1 MRKFSMGMLSESVRM
16 SLDNIRSNKMRSF
29 LTVLGIII
37 GVMAVIALMT
47 IVHAVTNTI
56 TEQFTAMGTGKLTVQ
71 ATGTV
76 LKRGLNDDDLEAL
89 RAIDNVSQ
97 VDPKAS
103 FTATVS
109 SRSAFIEDMSVSGN
123 SEVYF
128 QKQDEGFISRGRALN
143 VLDMESVNRVCVLDS
158 KAASKLFDG
167 EDPLGDFV
175 NIGGIEYRVVGLM
188 ADDSDSDVMMQA
200 FGGYEDGRIIVP
212 YTAAKLHAGQRNV
225 LALDVYVADT
235 DLMDETVEGVEA
247 VLKSAFN
254 YRDDTY
260 TVINMESLLDTMD
273 TMMGMMSTVL
283 AGIAS
288 IALLVGGIGIMN
300 MMLVSVTER
309 TAEIGLRKALG
320 ARPFQ
325 IQMQFLIESFVL
337 SMIGGLIGMIV
348 GVAVSYVLVTAMGAS
363 FVLSTDAIA
372 LGVGFSAGVGIV
384 FGWATA
390 KKASAL
396 NPIDALR
403 NV

>member
-1 MRKFSMGMLSESVRM
+1 MRKFSLSMLGESVRM

-47 IVHAVTNTI
+47 IVNAVTNTI

-71 ATGTV
+71 ATGTA
-76 LKRGLNDDDLEAL
+76 LKHGLTESDLSEL
-89 RAIDNVSQ
+89 RALDNVAD

-103 FTATVS
+103 LTATVS
-109 SRSAFIEDMSVSGN
+109 SGDAFIENMSIDGYSD
-123 SEVYF
+123 VYF
-128 QKQDEGFISRGRALN
+128 RKQGDSFISRGRALN
-143 VLDMESVNRVCVLDS
+143 ILDMDSVNRVCVIDS
-158 KAASKLFDG
+158 KASSKLFSG
-167 EDPLGDFV
+167 SDPLGEHIS
-175 NIGGIEYRVVGLM
+175 IGGIEYLIVGTLS
-188 ADDSDSDVMMQA
+188 DDSDADVMSQA
-200 FGGYEDGRIIVP
+200 MGLSEDGRIIIP
-212 YTAAKLHAGQRNV
+212 YTAAKKQAGQRNV
-225 LALDVYVADT
+225 ISLDVYVDDT
-235 DLMDETVEGVEA
+235 DNMDDTVTAVEA

-254 YRDDTY
+254 YKDDSY

-273 TMMGMMSTVL
+273 TMMGMMSNVL

-320 ARPFQ
+320 AQPFQ

-337 SMIGGLIGMIV
+337 SLIGGLLGLIV
-348 GVAVSYVLVTAMGAS
+348 GVIVSYIVVTSMGAT
-363 FVLSTDAIA
+363 FVMSRDAIA
-372 LGVGFSAGVGIV
+372 LGVGFSAAVGII
-384 FGWATA
+384 FGWAPA
-390 KKASAL
+390 RKASRL

>member
-76 LKRGLNDDDLEAL
+76 LKRGLNDDDLDAL

-109 SRSAFIEDMSVSGN
+109 SRAAFIEDMSVSGN

-384 FGWATA
+384 FGWAPA

>member
-1 MRKFSMGMLSESVRM
+1 MRKFSMGMFSESVRM

-76 LKRGLNDDDLEAL
+76 LKRGLNDDDLDAL

-143 VLDMESVNRVCVLDS
+143 VLDMESVNRVCVMDS

-225 LALDVYVADT
+225 LALDVYVGDT
-235 DLMDETVEGVEA
+235 DLMDETVEDVEA

-348 GVAVSYVLVTAMGAS
+348 GVVVSYVLVTAMGAS

-384 FGWATA
+384 FGWAPA

>member
-1 MRKFSMGMLSESVRM
+1 MRKFSLSMLGESVRM

-47 IVHAVTNTI
+47 IVNAVTNTI

-71 ATGTV
+71 ATGTA
-76 LKRGLNDDDLEAL
+76 LKHGLTESDLNEL
-89 RAIDNVSQ
+89 RALENVAD

-103 FTATVS
+103 LTATVS
-109 SRSAFIEDMSVSGN
+109 SGDAFIENMSIDGYSD
-123 SEVYF
+123 VYF
-128 QKQDEGFISRGRALN
+128 RKQGDGFISRGRALN
-143 VLDMESVNRVCVLDS
+143 ILDMDSVNRVCVIDS
-158 KAASKLFDG
+158 KASSKLFSG
-167 EDPLGDFV
+167 SDPLGEHIS
-175 NIGGIEYRVVGLM
+175 IGGIEYLIVGTLS
-188 ADDSDSDVMMQA
+188 DDSDADVMSQA
-200 FGGYEDGRIIVP
+200 MGLSEDGRIIIP
-212 YTAAKLHAGQRNV
+212 YTAAKKQAGQRNV
-225 LALDVYVADT
+225 ISLDVYVDDT
-235 DLMDETVEGVEA
+235 DNMDDTVTAVEA

-254 YRDDTY
+254 YKDDSY

-273 TMMGMMSTVL
+273 TMMGMMSNVL

-320 ARPFQ
+320 AQPFQ

-337 SMIGGLIGMIV
+337 SLIGGLLGLIV
-348 GVAVSYVLVTAMGAS
+348 GVIVSYIVVTSMGAT
-363 FVLSTDAIA
+363 FVMSRDAIA
-372 LGVGFSAGVGIV
+372 LGVGFSAAVGII
-384 FGWATA
+384 FGWAPA
-390 KKASAL
+390 RKASRL

>member
-16 SLDNIRSNKMRSF
+16 SLENIRSNKMRSF

-76 LKRGLNDDDLEAL
+76 LKRGLNDDDLDAL

-384 FGWATA
+384 FGWAPA

>member
-1 MRKFSMGMLSESVRM
+1 MRKFSLSMLGESVRM

-47 IVHAVTNTI
+47 IVNAVTNTI

-71 ATGTV
+71 ATGTA
-76 LKRGLNDDDLEAL
+76 LKRGLTESDLNEL
-89 RAIDNVSQ
+89 RALDNVADI
-97 VDPKAS
+97 DPKAS
-103 FTATVS
+103 LTATVS
-109 SRSAFIEDMSVSGN
+109 SGDAFIENMSIDGYSD
-123 SEVYF
+123 VYF
-128 QKQDEGFISRGRALN
+128 RKQGDDFISRGRALN
-143 VLDMESVNRVCVLDS
+143 ILDMDSVNRVCVIDS
-158 KAASKLFDG
+158 KASSTLFNG
-167 EDPLGDFV
+167 SDPLGEHIS
-175 NIGGIEYRVVGLM
+175 IGGIEYLIVGTLS
-188 ADDSDSDVMMQA
+188 DDGDADVMSQA
-200 FGGYEDGRIIVP
+200 MGLSEDGRIIIP
-212 YTAAKLHAGQRNV
+212 YTAAKKQAGQRNV
-225 LALDVYVADT
+225 ISLDVYVDDT
-235 DLMDETVEGVEA
+235 DMMDDTVTAVEA

-254 YRDDTY
+254 YKDDSY

-273 TMMGMMSTVL
+273 TMMGMMSNVL

-320 ARPFQ
+320 AQPFQ

-337 SMIGGLIGMIV
+337 SLIGGLLGLIV
-348 GVAVSYVLVTAMGAS
+348 GVIVSYIVVTSMGAT
-363 FVLSTDAIA
+363 FVMSRDAIA
-372 LGVGFSAGVGIV
+372 LGVGFSAAVGII
-384 FGWATA
+384 FGWAPA
-390 KKASAL
+390 RKASRL

>member
-76 LKRGLNDDDLEAL
+76 LKRGLNDDDLDAL

-109 SRSAFIEDMSVSGN
+109 SRAAFIEDMSVSGN

-143 VLDMESVNRVCVLDS
+143 VLDMESVNRVCVMDS

-325 IQMQFLIESFVL
+325 IQMQFLIEYFVL

-384 FGWATA
+384 FGWAPA

>member
-1 MRKFSMGMLSESVRM
+1 MRKFSLSMLGESVRM
-16 SLDNIRSNKMRSF
+16 SLDNIWSNKMRSF

-47 IVHAVTNTI
+47 IVNAVTNTI

-71 ATGTV
+71 ATGTA
-76 LKRGLNDDDLEAL
+76 LKRGLTESDLSEL
-89 RAIDNVSQ
+89 RALENVAD

-103 FTATVS
+103 LTATVS
-109 SRSAFIEDMSVSGN
+109 SGDAFIENMAIDGYSD
-123 SEVYF
+123 VYF
-128 QKQDEGFISRGRALN
+128 RKQGDSFISRGRALN
-143 VLDMESVNRVCVLDS
+143 ILDMDSVNRVCVIDS
-158 KAASKLFDG
+158 KASATLFSG
-167 EDPLGDFV
+167 SDPLGEHIS
-175 NIGGIEYRVVGLM
+175 IGGIEYLIVGTLS
-188 ADDSDSDVMMQA
+188 DDSDADVMSQA
-200 FGGYEDGRIIVP
+200 MGLSEDGRIIIP
-212 YTAAKLHAGQRNV
+212 YTAAKKQAGQRNV
-225 LALDVYVADT
+225 ISLDVYVDDT
-235 DLMDETVEGVEA
+235 DMMDDTVTAVEA

-254 YRDDTY
+254 YKDDSY

-273 TMMGMMSTVL
+273 TMMGMMSNVL

-320 ARPFQ
+320 AQPFQ

-337 SMIGGLIGMIV
+337 SLIGGLLGLIV
-348 GVAVSYVLVTAMGAS
+348 GVIVSYIVVTSMGAT
-363 FVLSTDAIA
+363 FVMSRDAIA
-372 LGVGFSAGVGIV
+372 LGVGFSAAVGII
-384 FGWATA
+384 FGWAPA
-390 KKASAL
+390 RKASRL

>member
-1 MRKFSMGMLSESVRM
+1 MRKFSLSMLGESVRM

-47 IVHAVTNTI
+47 IVNAVTNTI

-71 ATGTV
+71 ATGTA
-76 LKRGLNDDDLEAL
+76 LKRGLTESDLSEL
-89 RAIDNVSQ
+89 RALDNVADI
-97 VDPKAS
+97 DPKAS
-103 FTATVS
+103 LTATVS
-109 SRSAFIEDMSVSGN
+109 SGDAFIENMSIDGYSD
-123 SEVYF
+123 VYF
-128 QKQDEGFISRGRALN
+128 RKQGDSFISRGRALN
-143 VLDMESVNRVCVLDS
+143 ILDMDSVNRVCVIDS
-158 KAASKLFDG
+158 KASSTLFSG
-167 EDPLGDFV
+167 SDPLGEHIS
-175 NIGGIEYRVVGLM
+175 IGGIEYLIVGTLS
-188 ADDSDSDVMMQA
+188 DDSDADVMSQA
-200 FGGYEDGRIIVP
+200 MGLSEDGRIIIP
-212 YTAAKLHAGQRNV
+212 YTAAKKQAGQRNV
-225 LALDVYVADT
+225 ISLDVYVDDT
-235 DLMDETVEGVEA
+235 DKMDDTVTAVEA

-254 YRDDTY
+254 YKDDSY

-273 TMMGMMSTVL
+273 TMMGMMSNVL

-320 ARPFQ
+320 AQPFQ

-337 SMIGGLIGMIV
+337 SLIGGLLGLIV
-348 GVAVSYVLVTAMGAS
+348 GVIVSYIVVTSMGAT
-363 FVLSTDAIA
+363 FVMSRDAIA
-372 LGVGFSAGVGIV
+372 LGVGFSAAVGII
-384 FGWATA
+384 FGWAPA
-390 KKASAL
+390 RKASRL

>member
-1 MRKFSMGMLSESVRM
+1 MRKFSLSMLGESVRM

-47 IVHAVTNTI
+47 IVNAVTNTI

-71 ATGTV
+71 ATGTA
-76 LKRGLNDDDLEAL
+76 LKRGLTESDLNEL
-89 RAIDNVSQ
+89 RALDNVAD

-103 FTATVS
+103 LTATVS
-109 SRSAFIEDMSVSGN
+109 SGDAFIENMSIDGYSD
-123 SEVYF
+123 VYF
-128 QKQDEGFISRGRALN
+128 RKQGDDFISRGRALN
-143 VLDMESVNRVCVLDS
+143 ILDMDSVNRVCVIDS
-158 KAASKLFDG
+158 KASSTLFNG
-167 EDPLGDFV
+167 SDPLGEHIS
-175 NIGGIEYRVVGLM
+175 IGGIEYLIVGTL
-188 ADDSDSDVMMQA
+188 SDNGDADVMSQA
-200 FGGYEDGRIIVP
+200 MGLSEDGRIIIP
-212 YTAAKLHAGQRNV
+212 YTAAKKQASQRNV
-225 LALDVYVADT
+225 ISLDVYVDDT
-235 DLMDETVEGVEA
+235 DMMDDTVTAVEA

-254 YRDDTY
+254 YKDDSY

-273 TMMGMMSTVL
+273 TMMGMMSNVL

-320 ARPFQ
+320 AQPFQ

-337 SMIGGLIGMIV
+337 SLIGGLLGLIV
-348 GVAVSYVLVTAMGAS
+348 GVIVSYIVVTSMGAT
-363 FVLSTDAIA
+363 FVMSRDAIA
-372 LGVGFSAGVGIV
+372 LGVGFSAAVGII
-384 FGWATA
+384 FGWAPA
-390 KKASAL
+390 RKASRL

>member
-76 LKRGLNDDDLEAL
+76 LKRGLNDDDLDAL

-109 SRSAFIEDMSVSGN
+109 SRAAFIEDMSVSGN

-143 VLDMESVNRVCVLDS
+143 VLDMESVNRVCVMDS

-384 FGWATA
+384 FGWAPA

-396 NPIDALR
+396 NPRDALR

>member
-1 MRKFSMGMLSESVRM
+1 MRKFSLSMLGESVRM

-47 IVHAVTNTI
+47 IVNAVTNTI

-71 ATGTV
+71 ATGTA
-76 LKRGLNDDDLEAL
+76 LKRGLTESDLSEL
-89 RAIDNVSQ
+89 RALDNVAD

-103 FTATVS
+103 LTATVAS
-109 SRSAFIEDMSVSGN
+109 GDAFIENMSIDGYSD
-123 SEVYF
+123 VYF
-128 QKQDEGFISRGRALN
+128 RKQGDSFISRGRALN
-143 VLDMESVNRVCVLDS
+143 ILDMDGVNRVCVIDS
-158 KAASKLFDG
+158 KASSTLFSG
-167 EDPLGDFV
+167 SDPLGEHIS
-175 NIGGIEYRVVGLM
+175 IGGIEYLIVGTLS
-188 ADDSDSDVMMQA
+188 DDSDADVMSQA
-200 FGGYEDGRIIVP
+200 MGLSEDGRIIIP
-212 YTAAKLHAGQRNV
+212 YTAAKKQAGQRNV
-225 LALDVYVADT
+225 ISLDVYVDDT
-235 DLMDETVEGVEA
+235 DKMDDTVTAVEA

-254 YRDDTY
+254 YKDDSY

-273 TMMGMMSTVL
+273 TMMGMMSNVL

-320 ARPFQ
+320 AQPFQ

-337 SMIGGLIGMIV
+337 SLIGGLLGLIV
-348 GVAVSYVLVTAMGAS
+348 GVIVSYIVVTSMGAT
-363 FVLSTDAIA
+363 FVMSRDAIA
-372 LGVGFSAGVGIV
+372 LGVGFSAAVGII
-384 FGWATA
+384 FGWAPA
-390 KKASAL
+390 RKASRL

>member
-1 MRKFSMGMLSESVRM
+1 MRKFSLSMLGESVRM

-47 IVHAVTNTI
+47 IVNAVTNTI

-71 ATGTV
+71 ATGTA
-76 LKRGLNDDDLEAL
+76 LKRGLTESDLSEL
-89 RAIDNVSQ
+89 RALENVAD

-103 FTATVS
+103 LTATVS
-109 SRSAFIEDMSVSGN
+109 SGDAFIENMSIDGYSD
-123 SEVYF
+123 VYF
-128 QKQDEGFISRGRALN
+128 RKQGDSFISRGRALN
-143 VLDMESVNRVCVLDS
+143 ILDMDSVNRVCVIDS
-158 KAASKLFDG
+158 KASSTLFSG
-167 EDPLGDFV
+167 SDPLGEHIS
-175 NIGGIEYRVVGLM
+175 IGGIEYLIVGTLS
-188 ADDSDSDVMMQA
+188 DDSDADVMSQA
-200 FGGYEDGRIIVP
+200 MGLSEDGRIIIP
-212 YTAAKLHAGQRNV
+212 YTAAKKQAGQRNV
-225 LALDVYVADT
+225 ISLDVYVDDT
-235 DLMDETVEGVEA
+235 DIMDDTVTAVEA

-254 YRDDTY
+254 YKDDSY

-273 TMMGMMSTVL
+273 TMMGMMSNVL

-320 ARPFQ
+320 AQPFQ

-337 SMIGGLIGMIV
+337 SLIGGLLGLIV
-348 GVAVSYVLVTAMGAS
+348 GVIVSYIVVTSMGAT
-363 FVLSTDAIA
+363 FVMSRDAIA
-372 LGVGFSAGVGIV
+372 LGVGFSAAVGII
-384 FGWATA
+384 FGWAPA
-390 KKASAL
+390 RKASRL

>member
-1 MRKFSMGMLSESVRM
+1 MRKFSLSMLGESVRM

-47 IVHAVTNTI
+47 IVNAVTNTI

-71 ATGTV
+71 ATGTA
-76 LKRGLNDDDLEAL
+76 LKRGLTESDLSEL
-89 RAIDNVSQ
+89 RALENVAD

-103 FTATVS
+103 LTATVAS
-109 SRSAFIEDMSVSGN
+109 GDAFIENMSIDGYSD
-123 SEVYF
+123 VYF
-128 QKQDEGFISRGRALN
+128 RKQGDSFISRGRALN
-143 VLDMESVNRVCVLDS
+143 ILDMDSVNRVCVIDS
-158 KAASKLFDG
+158 KASSTLFSG
-167 EDPLGDFV
+167 SDPLGEHIS
-175 NIGGIEYRVVGLM
+175 IGGIEYLIVGTLS
-188 ADDSDSDVMMQA
+188 DDSDADVMSQA
-200 FGGYEDGRIIVP
+200 MGLSEDGRIIIP
-212 YTAAKLHAGQRNV
+212 YTAAKKQAGQRNV
-225 LALDVYVADT
+225 ISLDVYVDDT
-235 DLMDETVEGVEA
+235 DMMDDTVTAVEA

-254 YRDDTY
+254 YKDDSY
-260 TVINMESLLDTMD
+260 TIINMESLLDTMD
-273 TMMGMMSTVL
+273 TMMGMMSNVL

-320 ARPFQ
+320 AQPFQ

-337 SMIGGLIGMIV
+337 SLIGGLLGLIV
-348 GVAVSYVLVTAMGAS
+348 GVIVSYIVVTSMGAT
-363 FVLSTDAIA
+363 FVMSRDAIA
-372 LGVGFSAGVGIV
+372 LGVGFSAAVGII
-384 FGWATA
+384 FGWAPA
-390 KKASAL
+390 RKASRL

>member
-1 MRKFSMGMLSESVRM
+1 MRKFSLSMLGESVRM

-47 IVHAVTNTI
+47 IVNAVTNTI

-71 ATGTV
+71 ATGTA
-76 LKRGLNDDDLEAL
+76 LKRGLTESDLNEL
-89 RAIDNVSQ
+89 RALENVAD

-103 FTATVS
+103 LTATVAS
-109 SRSAFIEDMSVSGN
+109 DDAFIENMSIDGYSD
-123 SEVYF
+123 VYF
-128 QKQDEGFISRGRALN
+128 RKQGDDFISRGRALN
-143 VLDMESVNRVCVLDS
+143 ILDMDSVNRVCVIDS
-158 KAASKLFDG
+158 KASATLFSG
-167 EDPLGDFV
+167 SDPLGEHIS
-175 NIGGIEYRVVGLM
+175 IGGIEYLIVGTLS
-188 ADDSDSDVMMQA
+188 DDSDADVMSQA
-200 FGGYEDGRIIVP
+200 MGLSEDGRIIIP
-212 YTAAKLHAGQRNV
+212 YTAAKKQAGQRNV
-225 LALDVYVADT
+225 ISLDVYVDDT
-235 DLMDETVEGVEA
+235 DKMDDTVTAVEA

-254 YRDDTY
+254 YKDDSY

-273 TMMGMMSTVL
+273 TMMGMMSNVL

-320 ARPFQ
+320 AQPFQ

-337 SMIGGLIGMIV
+337 SLIGGLLGLIV
-348 GVAVSYVLVTAMGAS
+348 GVIVSYIVVTSMGAT
-363 FVLSTDAIA
+363 FVMSRDAIA
-372 LGVGFSAGVGIV
+372 LGVGFSAAVGII
-384 FGWATA
+384 FGWAPA
-390 KKASAL
+390 RKASRL

>member
-1 MRKFSMGMLSESVRM
+1 MRKFSLSMLGESVRM

-47 IVHAVTNTI
+47 IVNAVTNTI

-71 ATGTV
+71 ATGTA
-76 LKRGLNDDDLEAL
+76 LKRGLTESDLSEL
-89 RAIDNVSQ
+89 RALDNVAD

-103 FTATVS
+103 LTATVS
-109 SRSAFIEDMSVSGN
+109 SGDAFIENMSIDGYSD
-123 SEVYF
+123 VYF
-128 QKQDEGFISRGRALN
+128 RKQGDSFISRGRALN
-143 VLDMESVNRVCVLDS
+143 ILDMDSVNRVCVIDS
-158 KAASKLFDG
+158 KASSKLFSG
-167 EDPLGDFV
+167 SDPLGEHIS
-175 NIGGIEYRVVGLM
+175 IGGIEYLIVGTLS
-188 ADDSDSDVMMQA
+188 DDSDADVMSQA
-200 FGGYEDGRIIVP
+200 MGLSEDGRIIIP
-212 YTAAKLHAGQRNV
+212 YTAAKKQAGQRNV
-225 LALDVYVADT
+225 ISLDVYVDDT
-235 DLMDETVEGVEA
+235 DNMDDTVTAVEA

-254 YRDDTY
+254 YKDDSY

-273 TMMGMMSTVL
+273 TMMGMMSNVL

-320 ARPFQ
+320 AQPFQ

-337 SMIGGLIGMIV
+337 SLIGGLLGLIV
-348 GVAVSYVLVTAMGAS
+348 GVIVSYIVVTSMGAT
-363 FVLSTDAIA
+363 FVMSRDAIA
-372 LGVGFSAGVGIV
+372 LGVGFSAAVGII
-384 FGWATA
+384 FGWAPA
-390 KKASAL
+390 RKASRL

>member
-1 MRKFSMGMLSESVRM
+1 MRKFSLSMLGESVRM

-47 IVHAVTNTI
+47 IVNAVTNTI

-71 ATGTV
+71 ATGTA
-76 LKRGLNDDDLEAL
+76 LKRGLTESDLSEL
-89 RAIDNVSQ
+89 RALENVAD

-103 FTATVS
+103 LTATVS
-109 SRSAFIEDMSVSGN
+109 SGDAFIENMSIDGYSD
-123 SEVYF
+123 VYF
-128 QKQDEGFISRGRALN
+128 RKQGDSFISRGRALN
-143 VLDMESVNRVCVLDS
+143 ILDMDSVNRVCVIDS
-158 KAASKLFDG
+158 KASSTLFSG
-167 EDPLGDFV
+167 SDPLGEHIS
-175 NIGGIEYRVVGLM
+175 IGGIEYLIVGTLS
-188 ADDSDSDVMMQA
+188 DDSDADVMSQA
-200 FGGYEDGRIIVP
+200 MGLSEDGRIIIP
-212 YTAAKLHAGQRNV
+212 YTAAKKQAGQRNV
-225 LALDVYVADT
+225 ISLDVYVDDT
-235 DLMDETVEGVEA
+235 DMMDDTVTAVEA

-254 YRDDTY
+254 YKDDSY

-273 TMMGMMSTVL
+273 TMMGMMSNVL

-320 ARPFQ
+320 AQPFQ

-337 SMIGGLIGMIV
+337 SLIGGLLGLIV
-348 GVAVSYVLVTAMGAS
+348 GVIVSYIVVTSMGAT
-363 FVLSTDAIA
+363 FVMSRDAIA
-372 LGVGFSAGVGIV
+372 LGVGFSAAVGII
-384 FGWATA
+384 FGWAPA
-390 KKASAL
+390 RKASRL

>member
-1 MRKFSMGMLSESVRM
+1 MRKFSLSMLGESVRM

-47 IVHAVTNTI
+47 IVNAVTNTI

-71 ATGTV
+71 ATGTA
-76 LKRGLNDDDLEAL
+76 LKRGLTESDLNEL
-89 RAIDNVSQ
+89 RALDNVAD

-103 FTATVS
+103 LTATVS
-109 SRSAFIEDMSVSGN
+109 SGDAFIENMSIDGYSD
-123 SEVYF
+123 VYF
-128 QKQDEGFISRGRALN
+128 RKQGDDFISRGRALN
-143 VLDMESVNRVCVLDS
+143 ILDMDSVNRVCVIDS
-158 KAASKLFDG
+158 KASSTLFNG
-167 EDPLGDFV
+167 SDPLGEHIS
-175 NIGGIEYRVVGLM
+175 IGGIEYLIVGTLS
-188 ADDSDSDVMMQA
+188 DDGDADVMSQA
-200 FGGYEDGRIIVP
+200 MGLSEDGRIIIP
-212 YTAAKLHAGQRNV
+212 YTAAKKQAGQRNV
-225 LALDVYVADT
+225 ISLDVYVDDT
-235 DLMDETVEGVEA
+235 DMMDDTVTAVEA

-254 YRDDTY
+254 YKDDSY

-273 TMMGMMSTVL
+273 TMMGMMSNVL

-320 ARPFQ
+320 AQPFQ

-337 SMIGGLIGMIV
+337 SLIGGLLGLIV
-348 GVAVSYVLVTAMGAS
+348 GVIVSYIVVTSMGAT
-363 FVLSTDAIA
+363 FVMSRDAIA
-372 LGVGFSAGVGIV
+372 LGVGFSAAVGII
-384 FGWATA
+384 FGWAPA
-390 KKASAL
+390 RKASRL

>member
-1 MRKFSMGMLSESVRM
+1 MRKFSLSMLGESVRM

-47 IVHAVTNTI
+47 IVNAVTNTI

-71 ATGTV
+71 ATGTA
-76 LKRGLNDDDLEAL
+76 LKHGLTESDLSEL
-89 RAIDNVSQ
+89 RALENVAD

-103 FTATVS
+103 LTATVS
-109 SRSAFIEDMSVSGN
+109 SSDAFIENMSIDGYSD
-123 SEVYF
+123 VYF
-128 QKQDEGFISRGRALN
+128 RKQGDSFISRGRALN
-143 VLDMESVNRVCVLDS
+143 ILDMDSVNRVCVIDS
-158 KAASKLFDG
+158 KASSKLFSG
-167 EDPLGDFV
+167 SDPLGEHIS
-175 NIGGIEYRVVGLM
+175 IGGIEYLIVGTLS
-188 ADDSDSDVMMQA
+188 DDSDADVMSQA
-200 FGGYEDGRIIVP
+200 MGLSEDGRIIIP
-212 YTAAKLHAGQRNV
+212 YTAAKKQAGQRNV
-225 LALDVYVADT
+225 ISLDVYVDDT
-235 DLMDETVEGVEA
+235 DMMDDTVTAVEA

-254 YRDDTY
+254 YKDDSY

-273 TMMGMMSTVL
+273 TMMGMMSNVL

-320 ARPFQ
+320 AQPFQ

-337 SMIGGLIGMIV
+337 SLIGGLLGLIV
-348 GVAVSYVLVTAMGAS
+348 GVIVSYIVVTSMGAT
-363 FVLSTDAIA
+363 FVMSRDAIA
-372 LGVGFSAGVGIV
+372 LGVDFSAAVGII
-384 FGWATA
+384 FGWAPA
-390 KKASAL
+390 RKASRL

>member
-1 MRKFSMGMLSESVRM
+1 MRKFSLSMLGESVRM

-47 IVHAVTNTI
+47 IVNAVTNTI

-71 ATGTV
+71 ATGTA
-76 LKRGLNDDDLEAL
+76 LKRGLTESDLSEL
-89 RAIDNVSQ
+89 RALDNVAD

-103 FTATVS
+103 LTATVS
-109 SRSAFIEDMSVSGN
+109 SGDAFIENMSIDGYSD
-123 SEVYF
+123 VYF
-128 QKQDEGFISRGRALN
+128 RKQGDSFISRGRALN
-143 VLDMESVNRVCVLDS
+143 ILDMDSVNRVCVIDS
-158 KAASKLFDG
+158 KASSTLFNG
-167 EDPLGDFV
+167 SDPLGEYIS
-175 NIGGIEYRVVGLM
+175 IGGIEYLIVGTLS
-188 ADDSDSDVMMQA
+188 DDSDADVMSQA
-200 FGGYEDGRIIVP
+200 MGQSEDGRIIIP
-212 YTAAKLHAGQRNV
+212 YTAAKKQAGQRNV
-225 LALDVYVADT
+225 ISLDVYVDDT
-235 DLMDETVEGVEA
+235 DKMDDTVTAVEA

-254 YRDDTY
+254 YKDDSY

-273 TMMGMMSTVL
+273 TMMGMMSNVL

-320 ARPFQ
+320 AQPFQ

-337 SMIGGLIGMIV
+337 SLIGGLLGLIV
-348 GVAVSYVLVTAMGAS
+348 GVIVSYIVVTSMGAT
-363 FVLSTDAIA
+363 FVMSRDAIA
-372 LGVGFSAGVGIV
+372 LGVGFSAAVGRI
-384 FGWATA
+384 FGWAPA
-390 KKASAL
+390 RKASRL

>member
-384 FGWATA
+384 FGWAPA

>member
-1 MRKFSMGMLSESVRM
+1 MRKFSLSMLGESVRM

-47 IVHAVTNTI
+47 IVNAVTNTI

-71 ATGTV
+71 ATGTA
-76 LKRGLNDDDLEAL
+76 LKRGLTESDLSEL
-89 RAIDNVSQ
+89 RALENVADI
-97 VDPKAS
+97 DPKAS
-103 FTATVS
+103 LTATVS
-109 SRSAFIEDMSVSGN
+109 SGDAFIENMSIDGYSD
-123 SEVYF
+123 VYF
-128 QKQDEGFISRGRALN
+128 RKQGDSFISRGRALN
-143 VLDMESVNRVCVLDS
+143 ILDMDSVNRVCVIDS
-158 KAASKLFDG
+158 KASSTLFNG
-167 EDPLGDFV
+167 SDPLGEHIS
-175 NIGGIEYRVVGLM
+175 IGGIEYLIVGTLS
-188 ADDSDSDVMMQA
+188 DDSDADVMSQA
-200 FGGYEDGRIIVP
+200 MGLSEDGRIIIP
-212 YTAAKLHAGQRNV
+212 YTAAKKQAGQRNV
-225 LALDVYVADT
+225 ISLDVYVDDT
-235 DLMDETVEGVEA
+235 DNMDDTVTAVEA

-254 YRDDTY
+254 YKDDSY

-273 TMMGMMSTVL
+273 TMMGMMSNVL

-320 ARPFQ
+320 AQPFQ

-337 SMIGGLIGMIV
+337 SLIGGLLGLIV
-348 GVAVSYVLVTAMGAS
+348 GVIVSYIVVTSMGAT
-363 FVLSTDAIA
+363 FVMSRDAIA
-372 LGVGFSAGVGIV
+372 LGVGFSAAVGII
-384 FGWATA
+384 FGWAPA
-390 KKASAL
+390 RKASRL

>member
-1 MRKFSMGMLSESVRM
+1 MRKFSLSMLGESVRM

-47 IVHAVTNTI
+47 IVNAVTNTI

-71 ATGTV
+71 ATGTA
-76 LKRGLNDDDLEAL
+76 LKRGLTESDLNEL
-89 RAIDNVSQ
+89 RALDNVAD

-103 FTATVS
+103 LTATVS
-109 SRSAFIEDMSVSGN
+109 SGDAFIENMSIDGYSD
-123 SEVYF
+123 VYF
-128 QKQDEGFISRGRALN
+128 RKQGDDFISRGRALN
-143 VLDMESVNRVCVLDS
+143 ILDMDSVNRVCVIDS
-158 KAASKLFDG
+158 KASSTLFNG
-167 EDPLGDFV
+167 SDPLGEHIS
-175 NIGGIEYRVVGLM
+175 IGGIEYLIVGTLS
-188 ADDSDSDVMMQA
+188 DDGDADVMSQA
-200 FGGYEDGRIIVP
+200 MGLSEDGRIIIP
-212 YTAAKLHAGQRNV
+212 YTAAKKQAGQRNIIS
-225 LALDVYVADT
+225 LDVYVDDT
-235 DLMDETVEGVEA
+235 DKMDDTVSAVEA

-254 YRDDTY
+254 YKDDSY

-273 TMMGMMSTVL
+273 TMMGMMSNVL

-320 ARPFQ
+320 AQPFQ

-337 SMIGGLIGMIV
+337 SLIGGLLGLIV
-348 GVAVSYVLVTAMGAS
+348 GVIVSYIVVTSMGAT
-363 FVLSTDAIA
+363 FVMSRDAIA
-372 LGVGFSAGVGIV
+372 LGVGFSAAVGII
-384 FGWATA
+384 FGWAPA
-390 KKASAL
+390 RKASRL

>member
-1 MRKFSMGMLSESVRM
+1 MRKFSLSMLGESVRM

-47 IVHAVTNTI
+47 IVNAVTNTI

-71 ATGTV
+71 ATGTA
-76 LKRGLNDDDLEAL
+76 LKRGLTESDLSEL
-89 RAIDNVSQ
+89 RALENVAD

-103 FTATVS
+103 LTATVS
-109 SRSAFIEDMSVSGN
+109 SGDAFIENMSIDGYSD
-123 SEVYF
+123 VYF
-128 QKQDEGFISRGRALN
+128 RKQGDGFISRGRALN
-143 VLDMESVNRVCVLDS
+143 ILDMDSVNRVCVIDS
-158 KAASKLFDG
+158 KASSTLFSG
-167 EDPLGDFV
+167 SDPLGEHIS
-175 NIGGIEYRVVGLM
+175 IGGIEYLIVGTLS
-188 ADDSDSDVMMQA
+188 DDSDADVMSQA
-200 FGGYEDGRIIVP
+200 MGLSEDGRIIIP
-212 YTAAKLHAGQRNV
+212 YTAAKKQAGQRNV
-225 LALDVYVADT
+225 ISLDVYVDDT
-235 DLMDETVEGVEA
+235 DKMDDTVTAVEA

-254 YRDDTY
+254 YKDDSY

-273 TMMGMMSTVL
+273 TMMGMMSNVL

-320 ARPFQ
+320 AQPFQ

-337 SMIGGLIGMIV
+337 SLIGGLLGLIV
-348 GVAVSYVLVTAMGAS
+348 GVIVSYIVVTSMGAT
-363 FVLSTDAIA
+363 FVMSRDAIA
-372 LGVGFSAGVGIV
+372 LGVGFSAAVGII
-384 FGWATA
+384 FGWAPA
-390 KKASAL
+390 RKASRL

>member
-1 MRKFSMGMLSESVRM
+1 MRKFSLSMLGESVRM

-47 IVHAVTNTI
+47 IVNAVTNTI

-71 ATGTV
+71 ATGTA
-76 LKRGLNDDDLEAL
+76 LKRGLTESDLNEL
-89 RAIDNVSQ
+89 RALENVAD

-103 FTATVS
+103 LTATVS
-109 SRSAFIEDMSVSGN
+109 SGDAFIENMSIDGYSD
-123 SEVYF
+123 VYF
-128 QKQDEGFISRGRALN
+128 RKQGDSFISRGRALN
-143 VLDMESVNRVCVLDS
+143 ILDMDSVNRVCVIDS
-158 KAASKLFDG
+158 KASSKLFSG
-167 EDPLGDFV
+167 SDPLGEHIS
-175 NIGGIEYRVVGLM
+175 IGGIEYLIVGTLS
-188 ADDSDSDVMMQA
+188 DDSDADVMSQA
-200 FGGYEDGRIIVP
+200 MGLSEDGRIIIP
-212 YTAAKLHAGQRNV
+212 YTAAKKQAGQRNV
-225 LALDVYVADT
+225 ISLDVYVDDT
-235 DLMDETVEGVEA
+235 DMMDDTVTAVEA

-254 YRDDTY
+254 YKDDSY

-273 TMMGMMSTVL
+273 TMMGMMSNVL

-320 ARPFQ
+320 AQPFQ

-337 SMIGGLIGMIV
+337 SLIGGLLGLIV
-348 GVAVSYVLVTAMGAS
+348 GVIVSYIVVTSMGAT
-363 FVLSTDAIA
+363 FVMSRDAIA
-372 LGVGFSAGVGIV
+372 LGVGFSAAVGII
-384 FGWATA
+384 FGWAPA
-390 KKASAL
+390 RKASRL

>member
-1 MRKFSMGMLSESVRM
+1 MRKFSLSMLGESVRM

-47 IVHAVTNTI
+47 IVNAVTNTI

-71 ATGTV
+71 ATGTA
-76 LKRGLNDDDLEAL
+76 LKHGLTESDLSEL
-89 RAIDNVSQ
+89 RALDNVAD

-103 FTATVS
+103 LTATVS
-109 SRSAFIEDMSVSGN
+109 SGDAFIENMSIDGYSD
-123 SEVYF
+123 VYF
-128 QKQDEGFISRGRALN
+128 RKQGDSFISRGRALN
-143 VLDMESVNRVCVLDS
+143 ILDMDSVNRVCVIDS
-158 KAASKLFDG
+158 KASATLFSG
-167 EDPLGDFV
+167 SDPLGEHIS
-175 NIGGIEYRVVGLM
+175 IGGIEYLIVGTLS
-188 ADDSDSDVMMQA
+188 DDSDADVMSQA
-200 FGGYEDGRIIVP
+200 MGLSEDGRIIIP
-212 YTAAKLHAGQRNV
+212 YTAAKKQAGQRNV
-225 LALDVYVADT
+225 ISLDVYVDDT
-235 DLMDETVEGVEA
+235 DMMDDTVTAVEA

-254 YRDDTY
+254 YKDDSY

-273 TMMGMMSTVL
+273 TMMGMMSNVL

-320 ARPFQ
+320 AQPFQ

-337 SMIGGLIGMIV
+337 SLIGGLLGLIV
-348 GVAVSYVLVTAMGAS
+348 GVIVSYIVVTSMGAT
-363 FVLSTDAIA
+363 FVMSRDAIA
-372 LGVGFSAGVGIV
+372 LGVGFSAAVGII
-384 FGWATA
+384 FGWAPA
-390 KKASAL
+390 RKASRL